1 MKKNRLLYISAVMLF
16 LCCFLSGCG
25 KEKEPVVLTMWHV
38 YGSQT
43 DSPMNAMV
51 SEFNQTVGK
60 EQGITIQVTQISN
73 TNAIHE
79 AVLAGARKEPGAASL
94 PDIFIS
100 YPKTVL
106 AMTDDSVLVNFDDYF
121 TEEEKKDYLPE
132 FVQEGY
138 VNDRLLVFP
147 VAKSTELLFV
157 DKTLFDRFAAETG
170 ADIEDLSSWEKM
182 FKLSVEY
189 YNWTDAQT
197 PDVPFDGKALMV
209 HDYSFNY
216 LQLGVETLG
225 GNFFDGDKINFSKE
239 LKQVWMPFA
248 KAAIQGG
255 VWLQEGYATEAIRTG
270 DVIVSVASSA
280 SVLYY
285 EDIVTYPNNVSEDIE
300 VVARPVPVWNQ
311 NNKLVMQRG
320 AGLCVTKSTTERE
333 KAAMI
338 FIKWLTAPENNVR
351 FVTQAGYM
359 PVTDGGFDKLP
370 DSISSLENRKYRS
383 LYQAFLETQSKYEF
397 YTTPQISTYLSLED
411 ITEDNFRSLLRSA
424 REEYLTALSTWED
437 LDTPEGRKRAE
448 QLAETL
454 AETYYGKYQALYK

>member
-1 MKKNRLLYISAVMLF
+1 MKKNRVFYISAVMLF

-38 YGSQT
+38 YGNQT

-79 AVLAGARKEPGAASL
+79 AVLAGAKKEPGAASL

-106 AMTDDSVLVNFDDYF
+106 AMPDPSVLVNFDDYF
-121 TEEEKKDYLPE
+121 TEEEKKDYLPA

-138 VNDRLLVFP
+138 INDSLSVFP

-157 DKTLFDRFAAETG
+157 DKTLFDRFAQDTG
-170 ADIEDLSSWEKM
+170 ADIEDLSSWEKLFDM
-182 FKLSVEY
+182 SVAY

-197 PDVPFDGKALMV
+197 PDIPFDGKTLMV
-209 HDYSFNY
+209 HDYNFNY

-225 GNFFDGDKINFSKE
+225 GNFFDGDKINFCPQ
-239 LKQVWMPFA
+239 LKAVWMPFA

-255 VWLQEGYATEAIRTG
+255 IWLQEGYATEALRTG
-270 DVIVSVASSA
+270 DAIISIASSA

-285 EDIVTYPNNVSEDIE
+285 EDVVTYSNNISENIE

-311 NNKLVMQRG
+311 GNKLVMQRG
-320 AGLCVTKSTTERE
+320 AGLCVTKSTAERE

-359 PVTDGGFDKLP
+359 PVTEGGFDKLP
-370 DSISSLENRKYRS
+370 DSIGSLDNKKYRS
-383 LYQAFLETQSKYEF
+383 LYQAFMDTQAEYSF
-397 YTTPQISTYLSLED
+397 YTTPQLSTYLSLEE
-411 ITEDNFRSLLRSA
+411 ITESNFRSLLRSA
-424 REEYLTALSTWED
+424 REEYLTEVSTWED
-437 LDTPEGRKRAE
+437 ANTAEGRKRADK
-448 QLAETL
+448 LAETL
-454 AETYYGKYQALYK
+454 AETYYSKYQALYK